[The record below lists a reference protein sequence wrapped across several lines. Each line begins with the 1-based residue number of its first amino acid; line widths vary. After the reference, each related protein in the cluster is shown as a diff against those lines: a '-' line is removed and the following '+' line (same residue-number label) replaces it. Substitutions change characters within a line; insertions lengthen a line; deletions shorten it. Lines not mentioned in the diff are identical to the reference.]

1 MKSIATGLNTWF
13 KKMEVLRAARD
24 GEYADG
30 NGNIRCCKCHEKT
43 VAKVILENGR
53 TMFVPALCLCKKE
66 PLRKTEELIKEHKL
80 RITRDQIFSG
90 TFSRYKRC
98 NVNTD
103 DKNNL
108 NLSNCIKKY
117 IDNFDKFYNRG
128 RGLLLYGTPGC
139 GKTFAAA
146 AIINGVIEQ
155 DNIKWQRP
163 YNCCITN
170 FATIADQHLSSNP
183 KGLDDIYK
191 QLNSKDLLVI
201 DDWGTERNTPFMKE
215 IVTKVINNRYNANKP
230 LIITTNLDVKNVL
243 KQLKEI
249 QELDKKNIR
258 KMTEEEIYLS
268 RIYSRF
274 FEMCMFI
281 QVIGKDRRNYG
292 II

>member
-1 MKSIATGLNTWF
+1 MESIATGLNTWF

-80 RITRDQIFSG
+80 SITRDQIFNG

-117 IDNFDKFYNRG
+117 IDNFDKFYNSG

-139 GKTFAAA
+139 GKTFA
-146 AIINGVIEQ
+146 
-155 DNIKWQRP
+155 
-163 YNCCITN
+163 
-170 FATIADQHLSSNP
+170 
-183 KGLDDIYK
+183 
-191 QLNSKDLLVI
+191 
-201 DDWGTERNTPFMKE
+201 
-215 IVTKVINNRYNANKP
+215 
-230 LIITTNLDVKNVL
+230 
-243 KQLKEI
+243 
-249 QELDKKNIR
+249 
-258 KMTEEEIYLS
+258 
-268 RIYSRF
+268 
-274 FEMCMFI
+274 
-281 QVIGKDRRNYG
+281 GKC
-292 II
+292 